1 MSVSPVSRPR
11 DLVLALLAL
20 PLVSFAGPTSA
31 AEPVQCLQG
40 EGFQVA
46 YRERADSVG
55 TDIVVRSVTGTGKPA
70 CTLKKQPGDASI
82 GGRDDAN
89 YVKGLS
95 GRFLVL
101 DQGTGPDRTLSII
114 DLATRKPVVSVGYD
128 DNEPVEIKPGSVS
141 FWAVTGKGTAANCP
155 AFKEYSANGL
165 EAALIRQTVVSLPE
179 ARSQASGPS
188 KCIAQQ

>member
-70 CTLKKQPGDASI
+70 CTL
-82 GGRDDAN
+82 
-89 YVKGLS
+89 
-95 GRFLVL
+95 L